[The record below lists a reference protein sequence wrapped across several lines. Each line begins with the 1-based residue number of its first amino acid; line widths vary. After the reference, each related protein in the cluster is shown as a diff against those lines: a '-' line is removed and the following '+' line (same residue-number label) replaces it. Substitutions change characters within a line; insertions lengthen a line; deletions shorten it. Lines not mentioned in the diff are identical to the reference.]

1 MSNIEILGTNTAQ
14 HYVPVENSIV
24 DDLPD
29 NWAPRKLTAFNKTFF
44 EVKVKRNNF
53 IYAWVYILAL
63 PDDAENYYYHSC
75 LENGSGEKILTFYGQ
90 ARSLSENHDDI
101 IKNEDCFVFG
111 VITAKKHADKVT
123 NQLQYNIKIR
133 NIKDEAKDDSEES
146 GIDD

>member
-1 MSNIEILGTNTAQ
+1 MTDINKNGLKKLKLT
-14 HYVPVENSIV
+14 IV
-24 DDLPD
+24 DGSPD
-29 NWAPRKLTAFNKTFF
+29 NWFPKKFTAFKKTFF
-44 EVKVKRNNF
+44 EVRIKRSNF
-53 IYAWVYILAL
+53 IYSWDYVMAL
-63 PDDAENYYYHSC
+63 PDEAKNYYYHSS

-90 ARSLSENHDDI
+90 ARPLSENYEDI

-111 VITAKKHADKVT
+111 VTTAKKHADNVT